1 MYLIVASKGS
11 LRQRHTH
18 VTLGETRRGGSQ
30 LQIDHLP
37 FNSRLHSHVLLS
49 NIPLRKPQSSQ
60 NPVLSILL
68 FPPHI
73 FHSPWSVHSLPIQI
87 RATLIIRN
95 RGSLAS
101 LRQTYLTPSS
111 PPYRF
116 IFQFKM
122 ASEQPYD
129 PYIPAGGQ
137 GATATAGGSQNG
149 NQRTAA
155 LQAVSPPQNSDRRSE
170 MRFQRSKSACKI
182 CHNIQR
188 AGFLC
193 GILCYPNNRGSI
205 QQHRQ

>member
-1 MYLIVASKGS
+1 MYLSVASKGS

-101 LRQTYLTPSS
+101 LRQTYLTLSLHLIDPSPKSKKWPPSS
-111 PPYRF
+111 PTILISLPAGKAR
-116 IFQFKM
+116 QQPQVAPKM
-122 ASEQPYD
+122 AISERPHCKRLVFLKKN
-129 PYIPAGGQ
+129 P
-137 GATATAGGSQNG
+137 
-149 NQRTAA
+149 
-155 LQAVSPPQNSDRRSE
+155 DRRCE
-170 MRFQRSKSACKI
+170 MVF
-182 CHNIQR
+182 
-188 AGFLC
+188 
-193 GILCYPNNRGSI
+193 P
-205 QQHRQ
+205 